1 MDFVPLL
8 MDKKSAAK
16 LLGISVRKLDYLI
29 IAGELRVVRIGR
41 RVLLPYRKLVQFAT
55 RKGM

>member
-1 MDFVPLL
+1 